1 MKRLAL
7 VVAAVLAL
15 QIGGQAGIK
24 LDPSELF
31 AKGQAALQ
39 AKDYEKASKIFSDLI
54 DKAPAFAPGY
64 VFRGLS
70 FASREKLDEAI
81 ADFSKA
87 IEITPT
93 DERPFLL
100 RGMVHQQKRD
110 WDKAIDDYTQA
121 LNRHPGDAETLC
133 NRGICHAAKDQDDKA
148 LADFDSA
155 IKAEPKNPMG
165 WQLRGSV
172 YSEQGK
178 REMAL
183 SDFKQA
189 MTLDPN
195 NPSTY
200 LFRAQL
206 YLVEKEPEL
215 ALSDFEEA
223 MRRAPERSG
232 IINDYAWTLA
242 TNPKDSIR
250 DGHKAVEF
258 AKKACYQTD
267 YKHAP
272 TLDTL
277 AAAYAESGEW
287 DQAMKWQQEAVALA
301 EKSSPDDVKGMKE
314 RLELYKEKKPYREEP
329 KREKKEKL

>member
-7 VVAAVLAL
+7 VIAAVLAL
-15 QIGGQAGIK
+15 QTGGQAGIK
-24 LDPSELF
+24 LDPTELF
-31 AKGQAALQ
+31 SKGQAALQ
-39 AKDYEKASKIFSDLI
+39 SKDYDQAAKLFTDLI
-54 DKAPAFAPGY
+54 EKAPAFAPGY
-64 VFRGLS
+64 VFRGLAS
-70 FASREKLDEAI
+70 ASREKLDDAI

-87 IEITPT
+87 IEITPS

-100 RGMVHQQKRD
+100 RAMVHQQKRD

-121 LNRHPGDAETLC
+121 LNRQPKDAETLC
-133 NRGICHAAKDQDDKA
+133 NRGICHAAKDEDDKA
-148 LADFDSA
+148 IADFDSA
-155 IKAEPKNPMG
+155 IKVEPKNVMG

-178 REMAL
+178 REKAL

-195 NPSTY
+195 NASTY

-215 ALSDFEEA
+215 ALGDFEEA
-223 MRRAPERSG
+223 MRRAPDRSG
-232 IINDYAWTLA
+232 ITNDYAWTLA
-242 TNPKDSIR
+242 TNPKDGIR
-250 DGHKAVEF
+250 DGLKAVEY
-258 AKKACYQTD
+258 AKKACHQTD

-272 TLDTL
+272 TIDTL
-277 AAAYAESGEW
+277 AAAYAEAGDWE
-287 DQAMKWQQEAVALA
+287 QATKWEQEAIDLA
-301 EKSSPDDVKGMKE
+301 VKSHPDDVKGMKE
-314 RLELYKEKKPYREEP
+314 RLALYHEKKPFREEP